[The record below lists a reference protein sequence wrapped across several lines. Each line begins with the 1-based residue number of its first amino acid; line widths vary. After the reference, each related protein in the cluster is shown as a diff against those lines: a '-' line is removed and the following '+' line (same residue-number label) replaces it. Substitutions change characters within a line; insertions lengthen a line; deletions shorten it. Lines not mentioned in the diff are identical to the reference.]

1 MKYTLLASGS
11 KGNSC
16 LIETQNTKVLID
28 CGTTKRYLKSCFHDL
43 SVDINTLDALVL
55 THNHSD
61 HISQIKHFYHLPIH
75 APFHVNESHNH
86 SLIQP
91 YTGFKINDLTFYP
104 IELSHDTDIV
114 VGYIIFDGDE
124 KLVYITDTGYIK
136 DEDLIHCVDANY
148 IIMESNYDPV
158 LLLNSN
164 RPYMTKMRIMSDK
177 GHLSNDKAGFY
188 LSQIVTQNTSEIV
201 LAHISQEA
209 NTPEIAMK
217 AVRKYLDDINYTKAL
232 WVGQQFGI
240 IKGGQY
246 D

>member
-1 MKYTLLASGS
+1 MKYTLIASGS

-16 LIETQNTKVLID
+16 LIETRETKVLID
-28 CGTTKRYLKSCFHDL
+28 CGTTKRYLLSCFNDL
-43 SVDINTLDALVL
+43 NINIDDLDALVL

-61 HISQIKHFYHLPIH
+61 HISQIKHFFNVPMHS
-75 APFHVNESHNH
+75 PFSVENASELS
-86 SLIQP
+86 IVQP
-91 YTGFKINDLTFYP
+91 YNGFQINDLTFYP

-114 VGYIIFDGDE
+114 VGYIIFDGYE

-177 GHLSNDKAGFY
+177 GHLSNDKCGFY

-201 LAHISQEA
+201 LAHMSLEA
-209 NTPEIAMK
+209 NTPEVAIK
-217 AVRKYLDDINYTKAL
+217 SVRKYLDEIGYQKSL
-232 WVGQQFGI
+232 KVGLQYQLI
-240 IKGGQY
+240 AGGQE
-246 D
+246 